1 MPIGTYT
8 QRKPAQHIAG
18 RKQQKLPRQPAKAAR
33 TNNIRTTVF
42 KHTCTMSDK
51 ELITRVTEMLRS
63 KSMHPITD
71 LHPSDVLREVMD
83 SLEYFD
89 ALLELEWS
97 LGVVF
102 TDEEA
107 RDIRS
112 FQDLLETIAK
122 KLN

>member
-1 MPIGTYT
+1 
-8 QRKPAQHIAG
+8 
-18 RKQQKLPRQPAKAAR
+18 
-33 TNNIRTTVF
+33 
-42 KHTCTMSDK
+42 MSDK

>member
-1 MPIGTYT
+1 MRAGSHT
-8 QRKPAQHIAG
+8 QGKPAQHIAG
-18 RKQQKLPRQPAKAAR
+18 RKQQKLPRQPAKAPR
-33 TNNIRTTVF
+33 TNNIRATVF
-42 KHTCTMSDK
+42 KRTRTMSDK
-51 ELITRVTEMLRS
+51 ELITRVTEILRA
-63 KSMHPITD
+63 KSTHPITD
-71 LHPSDVLREVMD
+71 LYPADVLREVMD

-107 RDIRS
+107 RDIRT